1 MDDQGIAAWK
11 LPLIVAA
18 IAVSI
23 VGAFYI
29 GGPGMG
35 MAEGS
40 IVAGVI
46 VVMAVRHP
54 PLQPIVPAAAGDSRE
69 HLLVVIDEPLEDGT
83 AIERIAAASVPLQ
96 PEEPEPEV
104 RVVAP
109 AHSSFLDRWASDMGP
124 GRDRA
129 QRSLVLSL
137 ASLAQ
142 AGVDATARIG
152 DEDIVQTVTDQLREY
167 PATEVFLVTG
177 QANGA
182 AASAVE
188 ELRSRLHAPFHHLLQ
203 YKCSN
208 TRDCKTRGWREPCRP
223 PAAANPAPPSM
234 ARSARPSAPSASRP
248 GSARSGWPR
257 ERRRT

>member
-1 MDDQGIAAWK
+1 MTDQGLAPWK

-18 IAVSI
+18 IAISI
-23 VGAFYI
+23 IGAFYV

-40 IVAGVI
+40 IVAGII
-46 VVMAVRHP
+46 VVLAVRQP
-54 PLQPIVPAAAGDSRE
+54 PLHPIVPAPADDLRD
-69 HLLVVIDEPLEDGT
+69 HLLVVVDEPLEHGT
-83 AIERIAAASVPLQ
+83 AVERIAAASTPLA
-96 PEEPEPEV
+96 PEDPQPEV

-109 AHSSFLDRWASDMGP
+109 AHNTFLDRWASDTRP

-129 QRSLVLSL
+129 QRRLVLSL

-177 QANGA
+177 TGA
-182 AASAVE
+182 DDAATAAVE
-188 ELRSRLHAPFHHLLQ
+188 ELKSRLRAPFHHLR
-203 YKCSN
+203 C
-208 TRDCKTRGWREPCRP
+208 P
-223 PAAANPAPPSM
+223 PAEQVTEEAFLAQ
-234 ARSARPSAPSASRP
+234 
-248 GSARSGWPR
+248 
-257 ERRRT
+257 RR